1 MIDFVIT
8 ECLLKVATIMNF
20 RRKKLIKRTNVNGL
34 TNRMD
39 RNGVVALVDKR
50 RATEIICLYL
60 CNFFDMV
67 LHHILISKSI

>member
-39 RNGVVALVDKR
+39 RNGVTALVDER
-50 RATEIICLYL
+50 RTIGAIYL
-60 CNFFDMV
+60 LTYSNLV
-67 LHHILISKSI
+67 VQGL